1 MKKKLIEV
9 NYDKISDGDIAVF
22 QYGRWIVIPRIV
34 FLNDIY
40 EKLQELN
47 SKIEQEIENRI
58 ASDNNINDAV
68 NHLDNV
74 IKYDLLGETP
84 EPEEQN
90 NEEEQNA

>member
-1 MKKKLIEV
+1 MKKKLIEI
-9 NYDKISDGDIAVF
+9 NYDKISDGDIAIF
-22 QYGRWIVIPRIV
+22 QYGRWTVIPKVV

-47 SKIEQEIENRI
+47 SKIEKETEDRIE
-58 ASDNNINDAV
+58 SDNNINDAV
-68 NHLDNV
+68 THLDNV
-74 IKYDLLGETP
+74 IKYDLLGEIP